1 MASQSVSNYTW
12 ELNLGRIQQ
21 RIPDAKAIIARAAV
35 LRLGWEM
42 DNEVCAVEMKDGSR
56 MLVGTSHGGVY
67 EIDPDDLKDDM
78 ANYEAALAQSKEVL
92 AALVPQVIPTD

>member
-1 MASQSVSNYTW
+1 MSSTSVADYTW

-21 RIPDAKAIIARAAV
+21 RIPDAKAILARATV
-35 LRLGWEM
+35 LRIGWEM

-67 EIDPDDLKDDM
+67 EIDIEDLKEDM

-92 AALVPQVIPTD
+92 SALG